1 MQTTFAFGDFHKRA
15 RKPRPAVPALA
26 VTGKTRDSPDL
37 QTTNETHRGSPA
49 LQENAQ
55 TRAYRSALALRSAR
69 IKMSV
74 RGVSEFHRAI
84 FLLGSPI
91 RLRFG
96 VLIFCLKLRWA
107 SPRNFSQKR
116 PPVPTSRSSHSPR
129 ACILACARRSV
140 KRSKFCAAACC
151 CFLTLPSFTSSRPS
165 AQTTP
170 QKCREQSESARR
182 PSEFLCRIS
191 LGQSAIWLKFC
202 VFILCTKICRAYP
215 KEFIESASFA
225 AAAGASAHANAQH
238 GVPVRRRSNSIGT
251 FADLFFMLFSIIS
264 MPFWRDWS
272 ANGVGS
278 LCAAKMCAARHVA
291 LRLRRRAARRTVS
304 ARATPPA
311 LARHSPPRATVN

>member
-1 MQTTFAFGDFHKRA
+1 MTTAGTRSAAYAFNNCTAQNSAHLRTYDRAQRTRSPTGQRSQCGRERHARAAAGSLECHIDSVRDLLICVPLNDFCRPRLHSETFTNA

-129 ACILACARRSV
+129 ACI
-140 KRSKFCAAACC
+140 
-151 CFLTLPSFTSSRPS
+151 P
-165 AQTTP
+165 
-170 QKCREQSESARR
+170 
-182 PSEFLCRIS
+182 
-191 LGQSAIWLKFC
+191 
-202 VFILCTKICRAYP
+202 
-215 KEFIESASFA
+215 
-225 AAAGASAHANAQH
+225 
-238 GVPVRRRSNSIGT
+238 
-251 FADLFFMLFSIIS
+251 
-264 MPFWRDWS
+264 
-272 ANGVGS
+272 
-278 LCAAKMCAARHVA
+278 
-291 LRLRRRAARRTVS
+291 RLRQAKCKAQQILRCRLLLLFDLTVIH
-304 ARATPPA
+304 
-311 LARHSPPRATVN
+311 L